1 VNQGRVYQRV
11 RARFVKTAIA
21 EPVDLTGKKIVVTG
35 ASPGS
40 LGFETART
48 LASWG
53 ASVVITTRSTPELAA
68 EAIGARLEGAEARRR
83 IDAHAL
89 DLSDRDSVAG
99 FVRWFVDAHGDAL
112 DVLINNAGI
121 HLDLLSRWKEPQLT
135 GDGFEIHWRTNYLGT
150 AHLTH
155 RLLPLLEK
163 GGQASGDARVVNVGS
178 HLYARGSN
186 DDLFEVTRPYNSWA
200 AYGNSKL
207 ALMHMATEL
216 QRRHAKSSHVQ
227 AYCLHPGSVLTHVA
241 DKGLQGTGLI
251 EKVRNA
257 LTPIE
262 AFFLK
267 TPEEGAQTQIHCAT
281 CPGLPGGPY
290 HVECHAAEPSE
301 DARNAQVA
309 ARLWTETKAWVGA

>member
-1 VNQGRVYQRV
+1 MSQGRVYQLV
-11 RARFVKTAIA
+11 RARFVKTAFA
-21 EPVDLTGKKIVVTG
+21 EPVDLTGKVIVVTG

-53 ASVVITTRSTPELAA
+53 ARVVITTRSSPENAA
-68 EAIGARLEGAEARRR
+68 EAIRSRLEGPETRWR

-99 FVRWFVDAHGDAL
+99 FARGFGDVYGDKL

-121 HLDLLSRWKEPQLT
+121 HLDLLSRWKEPRLT
-135 GDGFEIHWRTNYLGT
+135 DDGFEIHWRTNYLGT

-155 RLLPLLEK
+155 LLLPLLEK
-163 GGQASGDARVVNVGS
+163 TGQATGDARVVNVGS
-178 HLYARGSN
+178 HLYVRGSN

-216 QRRHAKSSHVQ
+216 QRRYAESSHVQ

-251 EKVRNA
+251 ERVRNA

-281 CPGLPGGPY
+281 YPRLPGGPY
-290 HVECHAAEPSE
+290 YVECSAVEPSA

>member
-1 VNQGRVYQRV
+1 VSQGRLYQLV
-11 RARFVKTAIA
+11 RARFVKTAFA
-21 EPVDLTGKKIVVTG
+21 EPVDLTGKMIVVTG

-53 ASVVITTRSTPELAA
+53 ARVVITTRSNPQVAA
-68 EAIGARLEGAEARRR
+68 EAIRLRLEEAAARRR

-121 HLDLLSRWKEPQLT
+121 HLDLLSRWKEPRVT
-135 GDGFEIHWRTNYLGT
+135 DDGLEIHWRTNYLGA

-155 RLLPLLEK
+155 LLLPLLEK
-163 GGQASGDARVVNVGS
+163 AGRATGDARVVNVGS
-178 HLYARGSN
+178 HLYVRGSN

-207 ALMHMATEL
+207 ALMHMTTEL
-216 QRRHAKSSHVQ
+216 QRRYARSHVQ

-241 DKGLQGTGLI
+241 DKGLEGTGVI
-251 EKVRNA
+251 EKVRKA

-281 CPGLPGGPY
+281 DPRMRGGPY
-290 HVECHAAEPSE
+290 YVECNAVKPSADAQ
-301 DARNAQVA
+301 DARVA